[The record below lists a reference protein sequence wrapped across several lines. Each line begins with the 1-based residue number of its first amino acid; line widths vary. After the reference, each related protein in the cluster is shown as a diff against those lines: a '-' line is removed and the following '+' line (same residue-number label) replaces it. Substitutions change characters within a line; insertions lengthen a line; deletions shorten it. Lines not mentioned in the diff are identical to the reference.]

1 MHPART
7 TEFKPGSSCRVKVK
21 EGYKYYIHSGGGLFI
36 HKEETM
42 NSYNCAV
49 TEQDT
54 LRAYETEDGDPSEP
68 LFALVIEN
76 PMTNAKASVLLRKEA
91 CIQLASE
98 LINYAKG

>member
-1 MHPART
+1 MPCT
-7 TEFKPGSSCRVKVK
+7 
-21 EGYKYYIHSGGGLFI
+21 HSGVGLFI

-42 NSYNCAV
+42 NRYNCAV

-91 CIQLASE
+91 CIQLASK
-98 LINYAKG
+98 LLNYAKGVV